1 MVRHARWILV
11 ALMTFGVV
19 GAAYACDHAKDA
31 SAANTSCTKSA
42 AVQTA
47 SAHGSCTAAQ
57 KAECQAKMAKMTP
70 AEKAAC
76 EARCQSKMAA
86 VHADCEYCQ
95 MVAEWAKSQDKVKIT
110 TIENENGVT
119 LVFAAVSPK
128 DVEAAQQVASKAYAL
143 FNAPA
148 HCSYTRSEMAKEDC
162 VHCKEAVGAFA
173 NASVTL
179 KDTDNGATAQVEAKD
194 KEQIAKLRTFFQNL
208 EGSQG

>member
-31 SAANTSCTKSA
+31 SASKGSCTKSA

-47 SAHGSCTAAQ
+47 SAHSCTAAE
-57 KAECQAKMAKMTP
+57 KAACEAKMAKMTP
-70 AEKAAC
+70 AEKAAS
-76 EARCQSKMAA
+76 EARCQKMAA
-86 VHADCEYCQ
+86 AHADCEYCQ
-95 MVAEWAKSQDKVKIT
+95 MVAEWVKNQDKVTVT
-110 TIENENGVT
+110 TVENENGVT
-119 LVFAAVSPK
+119 LVFAAVNPQ

-148 HCSYTRSEMAKEDC
+148 HCSFTRSEMAKEDC
-162 VHCKEAVGAFA
+162 IHCKEAVGAFA

-179 KDTDNGATAQVEAKD
+179 KDTENGATAQVEAKD
-194 KEQIAKLRTFFQNL
+194 KEQVAKLRTFFENL
-208 EGSQG
+208 EATKS

>member
-1 MVRHARWILV
+1 MVRHARWMLV

-31 SAANTSCTKSA
+31 SAANSSCTKSA

-47 SAHGSCTAAQ
+47 STHSCTAAE
-57 KAECQAKMAKMTP
+57 KAACEAKMAKMTP

-76 EARCQSKMAA
+76 EAKCQAKMAA
-86 VHADCEYCQ
+86 VHQDCEYCQ
-95 MVAEWAKSQDKVKIT
+95 MVAEWAKNQDKVTVT
-110 TIENENGVT
+110 TVENEHGVT
-119 LVFAAVSPK
+119 LVFAAVGPK

-179 KDTDNGATAQVEAKD
+179 KDTENGATAQVEAKD
-194 KEQIAKLRTFFQNL
+194 KEQIAKLRTFFENL
-208 EGSQG
+208 EATKS